1 MGSAKK
7 WDVGDALI
15 LVAMTDLSEIMV
27 TGLPKTSYGC
37 CRREVHPK
45 FFGLAPK
52 AKSQPGEQKR
62 GAAEKTW
69 GEANAKL
76 VGPDQTGGEFTTGWP
91 VPPTGQGQREPSAR
105 H

>member
-1 MGSAKK
+1 VGSAKK
-7 WDVGDALI
+7 WDAGDALI

-27 TGLPKTSYGC
+27 TALPKSSYGR
-37 CRREVHPK
+37 CRRAWPLRLRASPVSKIEEP
-45 FFGLAPK
+45 PR
-52 AKSQPGEQKR
+52 KR
-62 GAAEKTW
+62 G